1 MNIRSTLAIIVALS
15 LSMSCR
21 AALKLAAGDQ
31 KPFLV
36 IMVDT
41 KQTTFDVPTETMAT
55 WIFPATTNYYTMQDW
70 LRVNF
75 AGKVSIVPCQESCDT
90 KNDGVI
96 KVLVDSNDPLLGDP
110 RTMEGVCRDALV
122 KAAPY
127 IDLSR
132 YDTKKKGQIGPPELG
147 ILFLFAKPQLSG
159 GGTSFNWAKIP
170 LPELN
175 GVKFDGFEFI
185 CAPPGRDNVGA
196 IIHDW
201 IHIYGEKDFY
211 ARDKTRFGV
220 SDLHLGYIWK
230 GILKGRKGPSNLMP
244 MSMEN
249 FGIVL
254 PEVVTTSGEYTLR
267 AHSTGRYNYL
277 KIPSADPKEYFL
289 VENRQFDGFD
299 ECLANDI
306 KQPGIAIYH
315 VDRNQERKNNF
326 NNDDMNHR
334 LVTIE
339 AANEQKVGFN
349 EYNVVGGRDKT
360 DHDVLWHE
368 GMIFGP
374 ETVPS
379 SKLYSGQSSGIA
391 LKIISPNARDMKVW
405 IKLLGQ
411 TVKPATL
418 KVMPAKK

>member
-1 MNIRSTLAIIVALS
+1 MNIRVPLAIIVALT

-41 KQTTFDVPTETMAT
+41 KQSKFDVDTETMAK

-70 LRVNF
+70 LCVNF
-75 AGKVSIVPCQESCDT
+75 AGKVSIAPCQESCDT

-96 KVLVDSNDPLLGDP
+96 KVLLDSDDPQLGEP
-110 RTMEGVCRDALV
+110 RTMEGMCRDALL
-122 KAAPY
+122 KAAPT

-132 YDTKKKGQIGPPELG
+132 YDKKKKGQIGPPELG
-147 ILFLFAKPQLSG
+147 ILFLFAKTQLSG

-230 GILKGRKGPSNLMP
+230 GLLKGRKGPSNLMP

-249 FGIVL
+249 FGIVA
-254 PEVVTTSGEYTLR
+254 PEVVTKSGEYTLR

-277 KIPSADPKEYFL
+277 KIPTADPKEYFL
-289 VENRQFDGFD
+289 VENRQFDDFD
-299 ECLANDI
+299 ECLANKI
-306 KQPGIAIYH
+306 KEPGIVIYH
-315 VDRNQERKNNF
+315 VDRNQEIKGNF

-334 LVTIE
+334 MVTIE
-339 AANEQKVGFN
+339 AANEKNVGFN
-349 EYNVVGGRDKT
+349 EYNVVGGSDKT